1 MGTICSAR
9 SAILGAMLLPSAISH
24 RALAS
29 LLAVGS
35 ALCQAQ
41 PLPTKAPTH
50 DHASDTAAIRTHRL
64 QRLQDKL
71 TIPAEELH
79 QSCRYESDIATRPPF
94 KQIALTFDDG
104 PEPGQTPYI
113 LALLRK
119 YHIPAA
125 FFMIGE
131 KAQKHPELVQAV
143 RNEGVHLIGNHSW
156 SHPNFHA
163 IAPAEQEQEVLRG
176 EEALGDALVGKFFRY
191 PYGNSSCETQ
201 QLLQQRGF
209 RTVGWH
215 VDSCDWA
222 FDHHGS
228 VDAREAMECGVLP
241 QNRSNYVE
249 HVLAAARAHQGGIVL
264 MHEIHPNTLH
274 QLEAIIRAL
283 QADGFSFAR
292 IDDAPFSRSLR

>member
-1 MGTICSAR
+1 MSLRTA
-9 SAILGAMLLPSAISH
+9 LHHLPRVA
-24 RALAS
+24 ALA
-29 LLAVGS
+29 LALTG
-35 ALCQAQ
+35 LCQAQ
-41 PLPTKAPTH
+41 TPAPAAPLH

-71 TIPAEELH
+71 TISTEDLH
-79 QSCRYESDIATRPPF
+79 KSCRYESDISARPPH
-94 KQIALTFDDG
+94 KQVALSFDDG
-104 PEPGQTPYI
+104 PEPNQTPYI

-143 RNEGVHLIGNHSW
+143 RNEGLHLIGNHSW

-163 IAPAEQEQEVLRG
+163 IAPAEQEKEVLRG
-176 EEALGDALVGKFFRY
+176 EAALGDAMVGKYFRY

-201 QLLQQRGF
+201 HLLMQRGF

-241 QNRSNYVE
+241 QNRNNFVE
-249 HVLAAARAHQGGIVL
+249 HVLASARAHQGGIIL

-274 QLEAIIRAL
+274 QLETIVQRL
-283 QADGFSFAR
+283 LADGFSFAR
-292 IDDAPFSRSLR
+292 LDDASFSSSMR